1 MWNVLGDYKAFIEK
15 VEAVLRDLGVN
26 RDEIAMMDHLC
37 YRVES
42 QERYDQLLTLFSK
55 EAMLLGESEVNG
67 RMIAVF
73 EFQKAL
79 QGSGWT
85 VPYLEL
91 PAPKLGSSYSEGL
104 EHAELVV
111 LGGLARFMDRH
122 PNISFSLNGMNK
134 LINPEAGVKGG
145 TASVKFHEL
154 QLGTVVR
161 IEKQLEGR
169 I

>member
-1 MWNVLGDYKAFIEK
+1 MWNVLGEYKSFIEK
-15 VEAVLRDLGVN
+15 VDTTLRDLGVS
-26 RDEIAMMDHLC
+26 RDELAMMDHLC

-42 QERYDQLLTLFSK
+42 QERYSELLMLFSK

-73 EFQKAL
+73 EFEEPL

-85 VPYLEL
+85 IPYLEL
-91 PAPKLGSSYSEGL
+91 PAPKPGSSYSEGL

-111 LGGLARFMDRH
+111 IGGLARFMDRH
-122 PNISFSLNGMNK
+122 PDISFSLSGMNK

-145 TASVKFHEL
+145 TAAVKFHEL
-154 QLGTVVR
+154 QLGAVVR